1 MNKLLLVPLAF
12 GVCLSGFSAI
22 AGEDQI
28 KKAESAAPAAVSGDA
43 TIMLTDGTVLREGTN
58 IWTCFPYFGDDPE
71 NDPICGDDVWRDYF
85 LAEARGEEY
94 TPSSTGVS
102 YMLASGTPHMMI
114 LVPEA
119 EGYSGFI
126 QEPDGGKTWLM
137 MGDLVGR
144 HLIIPIE
151 FESEEVP
158 SE

>member
-1 MNKLLLVPLAF
+1 
-12 GVCLSGFSAI
+12 
-22 AGEDQI
+22 
-28 KKAESAAPAAVSGDA
+28 
-43 TIMLTDGTVLREGTN
+43 
-58 IWTCFPYFGDDPE
+58 
-71 NDPICGDDVWRDYF
+71 
-85 LAEARGEEY
+85 
-94 TPSSTGVS
+94 
-102 YMLASGTPHMMI
+102 MLASGTPHMMI

-144 HLIIPIE
+144 HLMIPIE